1 MVIKKPTDKEIF
13 EKLDFAFDGLDSER
27 ARGLQRL
34 KIFHSI
40 KNDGALREKNRL
52 KAKYGA
58 EHPRVKKLDERLT
71 YNTGLS
77 KELDVE
83 IERTEITQPFFDINT
98 WMVHGRVLDKE
109 GKGISELTMAL
120 YNKNKV
126 WVEELG
132 HACTDDRGYYSIR
145 YRVEPE
151 KKQEIL
157 ETRELFLTVTDSA
170 FKVLHRETEPLFVK
184 IGQIDFR
191 LIVLED
197 KGGICE
203 PPQPGNNQTA
213 AVPSDVWLVRGKVV
227 YENGEPGRGLTVS
240 LYDKD
245 LVFEDKLG
253 TTVTDEDGHFMLSY
267 RADDFRD
274 LIEANPDIYVKVLD
288 KERKTLYS
296 SRKSVKCEGGRVEVF
311 NIKVK
316 RKVKDE
322 VSDK

>member
-27 ARGLQRL
+27 AKGLQRL

-40 KNDGALREKNRL
+40 KNDGAVREQNRL
-52 KAKYGA
+52 KAKYGP
-58 EHPRVKKLDERLT
+58 EHPMVKKLDERLT
-71 YNTGLS
+71 YNIGLS

-83 IERTEITQPFFDINT
+83 IERTEISQPFFDINT

-109 GKGISELTMAL
+109 GKGISELTMSL
-120 YNKNKV
+120 YDKKKV

-132 HACTDDRGYYSIR
+132 HACTDDRGYYAIR

-151 KKQEIL
+151 REQEIP

-191 LIVLED
+191 LIVLDD

-213 AVPSDVWLVRGKVV
+213 AVRPDAWLVRGRVV
-227 YENGEPGRGLTVS
+227 YENGDPGRGLTVS

-245 LVFEDKLG
+245 LVFDDALG
-253 TTVTDEDGHFMLSY
+253 TILTDDGGRFSIIY
-267 RADDFRD
+267 RTDAFPS
-274 LIEANPDIYVKVLD
+274 LFEANPDLYLKVLD
-288 KERKTLYS
+288 NTGNILFRSKKIRA
-296 SRKSVKCEGGRVEVF
+296 VAGRVEEF
-311 NIKVK
+311 EITIKSGRSK
-316 RKVKDE
+316 RSK
-322 VSDK
+322 